1 MALTVQPQ
9 IWGDWVVTEMVKI
22 ANIVTSPYIE
32 FDTGVSIKEGEI
44 LLRIP
49 KLKSLDVIGD
59 DVRVTKTTQ
68 LTPNELEDYAELAP
82 ILRTGNAIQVTD
94 VEIVSKGIDPLQAL
108 APQIAQYNINQ
119 IQKKVK
125 AVFVGVFASALA
137 TSHTYNA
144 SGIGDGKID
153 AGPIEDA
160 LQSVLGE
167 TSEGMTAMIMHSKV
181 AADLKK
187 KGLTYTILAPVFT
200 DGLLTQGQIPTYWGK
215 RIIVNDTICAP
226 FTVDNVTYYPTYIL
240 GGQPAYVGFQKALN
254 IYSDFD
260 PSVGGG
266 TNKLYWYSHFA
277 VGFRG
282 VSFSAGID
290 NPTTAQLATG
300 SNWTKVA
307 PDDKLI
313 RVVRLITK

>member
-1 MALTVQPQ
+1 
-9 IWGDWVVTEMVKI
+9 
-22 ANIVTSPYIE
+22 
-32 FDTGVSIKEGEI
+32 
-44 LLRIP
+44 
-49 KLKSLDVIGD
+49 
-59 DVRVTKTTQ
+59 
-68 LTPNELEDYAELAP
+68 
-82 ILRTGNAIQVTD
+82 
-94 VEIVSKGIDPLQAL
+94 
-108 APQIAQYNINQ
+108 
-119 IQKKVK
+119 
-125 AVFVGVFASALA
+125 
-137 TSHTYNA
+137 
-144 SGIGDGKID
+144 
-153 AGPIEDA
+153 
-160 LQSVLGE
+160 
-167 TSEGMTAMIMHSKV
+167 
-181 AADLKK
+181 
-187 KGLTYTILAPVFT
+187 
-200 DGLLTQGQIPTYWGK
+200 
-215 RIIVNDTICAP
+215 VNDTICAP
-226 FTVDNVTYYPTYIL
+226 FTVDSVTYYPTYIL